1 MPIDT
6 EEEVICINK
15 KTGQVLKWIFVIAL
29 IAMIIYTFRDS
40 AGPILEELLQ
50 TSVWVV
56 LGISIAAVVY
66 HLIEAW
72 ITCSFVRVYQPKFSY
87 WMGLESAFY
96 CSFYRVATLGSGA
109 GVAAVVYFHEKGIEP
124 SKGTGMYMM
133 EYVVHKISL
142 AFFSVIFFVLDFA
155 FMKQYFS
162 EYFYLLTIGYG
173 LTAFVSMGLVLFC
186 CSKQFHRFILWI
198 CRKVNRKGKL
208 DAQIAELSTQ
218 CRIMEDATAELMT
231 RKTLVWTNVG
241 KNLLK
246 FACFYG
252 IPFIILYQ
260 EYGLS
265 LIHIWAVTSV
275 AIMLAAVIP
284 APAGI
289 GSSEFVFTAMFT
301 VLVGTGAAG
310 SAALLY
316 RFATFVLPFLI
327 GAVVVLSHHIRKNK
341 RCKKS

>member
-1 MPIDT
+1 MIT
-6 EEEVICINK
+6 IKK
-15 KTGQVLKWIFVIAL
+15 KTGQILKWIFVIAL
-29 IAMIIYTFRDS
+29 IAIIIYTFRDS
-40 AGPILEELLQ
+40 AGPILGELLQ
-50 TSVWVV
+50 TSVWVII
-56 LGISIAAVVY
+56 GISAAAVLY

-72 ITCSFVRVYQPKFSY
+72 ITCSFARVYQPEFRY
-87 WMGLESAFY
+87 WMGVESAFY

-142 AFFSVIFFVLDFA
+142 AFFSIIFFALDFA

-162 EYFYLLTIGYG
+162 EYFYLLTLGYG
-173 LTAFVSMGLVLFC
+173 VTAIVSMGLILFC

-198 CRKVNRKGKL
+198 CGKINRKGKL
-208 DAQIAELSTQ
+208 DAQIAELSEQ
-218 CRIMEDATAELMT
+218 CRIMEDATVELMT
-231 RKTLVWTNVG
+231 RKKLVWANVG

-260 EYGLS
+260 EYGIG

-284 APAGI
+284 SPAGI

-327 GAVVVLSHHIRKNK
+327 GAVVVIVRHIR
-341 RCKKS
+341 RRRSMRRAGIQ

>member
-1 MPIDT
+1 M
-6 EEEVICINK
+6 
-15 KTGQVLKWIFVIAL
+15 IAL
-29 IAMIIYTFRDS
+29 LAIIVYTFRDS
-40 AGPILEELLQ
+40 ARPILRELLQ

-56 LGISIAAVVY
+56 LGISVAAVVY

-72 ITCSFVRVYQPKFSY
+72 ITCSFARVYQPRFSY
-87 WMGLESAFY
+87 WMGLESAFF

-142 AFFSVIFFVLDFA
+142 ALFSVIFFVLDFV
-155 FMKQYFS
+155 FMKKYFS
-162 EYFYLLTIGYG
+162 EYFYLLLTGYG
-173 LTAFVSMGLVLFC
+173 VTALVSVGLVLFC
-186 CSKQFHRFILWI
+186 CSSNFHGFILWVCGKI
-198 CRKVNRKGKL
+198 NRKGKL
-208 DAQIAELSTQ
+208 DAQIAELSNQ
-218 CRIMEDATAELMT
+218 CRIMEDATAEIMT
-231 RKTLVWTNVG
+231 RKRMVLGNVG

-265 LIHIWAVTSV
+265 LLHIWAVTSV

-289 GSSEFVFTAMFT
+289 GSSEFMFTAMFT

-327 GAVVVLSHHIRKNK
+327 GAVVVLLHHIRQRKRMRCVNK
-341 RCKKS
+341 K

>member
-1 MPIDT
+1 M
-6 EEEVICINK
+6 EVNNISK
-15 KTGQVLKWIFVIAL
+15 KTSQILKWVFVIAL
-29 IAMIIYTFRDS
+29 IAIIVYTFRDS
-40 AGPILEELLQ
+40 AGPIMKELLE

-56 LGISIAAVVY
+56 LGISVAAVVY
-66 HLIEAW
+66 HLIEGW
-72 ITCSFVRVYQPKFSY
+72 ITCSFARVYQPGFTY

-109 GVAAVVYFHEKGIEP
+109 GVAAVVYFNEKGIEP

-142 AFFSVIFFVLDFA
+142 ALFSVIFFVVDFP
-155 FMKQYFS
+155 FMRKYFS
-162 EYFYLLTIGYG
+162 EYFGLLLSGYG
-173 LTAFVSMGLVLFC
+173 VTVLVAVGLVLFC
-186 CSKQFHRFILWI
+186 CSRRFHQFILWL
-198 CRKVNRKGKL
+198 CGKLNRKGKM
-208 DAQIAELSTQ
+208 DAQIADLTVQ
-218 CRIMEDATAELMT
+218 CQIMENATAELMT
-231 RKTLVWTNVG
+231 RKKLVLTNVG

-252 IPFIILYQ
+252 IPFIVLYQ
-260 EYGLS
+260 GYGIS

-289 GSSEFVFTAMFT
+289 GSSEFVFTAMY
-301 VLVGTGAAG
+301 VLLVGTGEAG
-310 SAALLY
+310 STALLY

-327 GAVVVLSHHIRKNK
+327 GAVVVLVHHMRRKHQTHQNG
-341 RCKKS
+341 